1 MVSELSWDSRKG
13 TLKRELAEGMIN
25 PSCKHALEASLLLKN
40 KHGAHITV
48 VTMGPS
54 MAEEVLR
61 EAIAMGADRGLLLN
75 DVQMAGA
82 DTLATS
88 TTLAHAIKKQ
98 CPDFD
103 LILCGCNTTDSETAQ
118 VGPQLTEELNI
129 PAVTNVNDMTLK
141 GNTLQVQRRSDCFL
155 ETLEMDLPG
164 LITIATQNYL
174 PRYVPLS
181 GLQEAFSQVDIVKLG
196 LDDLDL
202 KPDLAGMKGSPTRI
216 LDVYSPT
223 SKKDNIVLQGSAGK
237 IMEQLF
243 DKFEDRIGAA
253 IGKDLK
259 AYE

>member
-1 MVSELSWDSRKG
+1 MVSELTWDSRKG

-25 PSCKHALEASLLLKN
+25 PACKHALEASLLLKN

-48 VTMGPS
+48 ITMGPS
-54 MAEEVLR
+54 MAEEALR
-61 EAIAMGADRGLLLN
+61 EAIAMGADRGILLN

-88 TTLAHAIKKQ
+88 TTLAQAIKTQ
-98 CPDFD
+98 CPDFN

-141 GNTLQVQRRSDCFL
+141 GSTLQVKRRSDCFL

-181 GLQEAFSQVDIVKLG
+181 GLQEAFSQADIVKLG

-202 KPDLAGMKGSPTRI
+202 KPEQTGMKGSPTRI

-223 SKKDNIVLQGSAGK
+223 SEKDNIVLKGSAGK
-237 IMEQLF
+237 IIEQF
-243 DKFEDRIGAA
+243 FEKFEDRIGAA
-253 IGKDLK
+253 IGKDLQ

>member
-13 TLKRELAEGMIN
+13 TLRRELAEGMIN
-25 PSCKHALEASLLLKN
+25 PACKHALEAALLLKN

-48 VTMGPS
+48 ITMGPS

-61 EAIAMGADRGLLLN
+61 EAIAMGADRGILLN
-75 DVQMAGA
+75 DIQMAGA

-88 TTLAHAIKKQ
+88 RTLAQAIKTQ

-103 LILCGCNTTDSETAQ
+103 LILCGYNTTDSETAQ

-129 PAVTNVNDMTLK
+129 PAVTNVNHMELK
-141 GNTLQVQRRSDCFL
+141 GNVLRVKRRTDCFL

-164 LITIATQNYL
+164 LITIPTQHYL

-181 GLQEAFSQVDIVKLG
+181 GLQDAFSQVDIIKLG

-202 KPDLAGMKGSPTRI
+202 KP
-216 LDVYSPT
+216 
-223 SKKDNIVLQGSAGK
+223 
-237 IMEQLF
+237 
-243 DKFEDRIGAA
+243 
-253 IGKDLK
+253 
-259 AYE
+259 